1 MLNKNG
7 DCCIYKLEEV
17 NVMKLVIT
25 IPAYNEEKTIKNVIE
40 EIKELRPGDFEG
52 KIDDIKIVV
61 VDDGSTDNTAKIAK
75 ESGAD
80 AIVRFRRN
88 RGLARAFRQGI
99 ETALEMGA
107 DIIVNI
113 DADGQYN
120 AKEIPKLVKPILE
133 GEADIVL
140 GSRFKGWIEYMPL
153 QKRIGNKIAT
163 WVTRIASGFPTSD
176 AQTGFRAF
184 SRDAA
189 MRLHVLADYTY
200 VQETI
205 IQANNYGLKIVEVP
219 IEFRKRK
226 GDGQSRLISNIF
238 GYAKRAGMIILRSYR
253 DYNPLKVFGII
264 GGIFIVGGLYFG
276 WRVLSYYFATGRVG
290 GRLPSAVL
298 ATLLFV
304 VGVQTIVLGLLADML
319 KSQRMILDDALYRL
333 KKLEYE
339 KKD

>member
-1 MLNKNG
+1 
-7 DCCIYKLEEV
+7 
-17 NVMKLVIT
+17 MKLAVT
-25 IPAYNEEKTIKNVIE
+25 IPAYNEESTIQGVIR
-40 EIKELRPGDFEG
+40 EIRHLKPEDFEG
-52 KIDDIKIVV
+52 KINDIKIIVIN
-61 VDDGSTDNTAKIAK
+61 DGSTDETARVAK
-75 ESGAD
+75 EAGAD
-80 AIVRFRRN
+80 VVVSFRRN
-88 RGLARAFRQGI
+88 RGLARAFRQGM
-99 ETALEMGA
+99 ETALNLGA

-120 AKEIPKLVKPILE
+120 AKEIPKLVKPILD
-133 GEADIVL
+133 GKADIVL

-153 QKRIGNKIAT
+153 QKKIGNKIAT

-205 IQANNYGLKIVEVP
+205 IQANHYGLKIVEVP
-219 IEFRKRK
+219 VEFRKRQ
-226 GDGQSRLISNIF
+226 GDGKSRLISNIF

-253 DYNPLKVFGII
+253 DYNPLQVFGII
-264 GGIFIVGGLYFG
+264 GGIFVAVGLYYG
-276 WRVLSYYFATGRVG
+276 WRVVSYYLDTGQVG
-290 GRLPSAVL
+290 SRLPSAIL
-298 ATLLFV
+298 ATLLLI

-319 KSQRMILDDALYRL
+319 KSQRMLLDDVLYRL

-339 KKD
+339 KKE

>member
-1 MLNKNG
+1 
-7 DCCIYKLEEV
+7 
-17 NVMKLVIT
+17 MKLAVT
-25 IPAYNEEKTIKNVIE
+25 IPAYNEEKTIPNVIR
-40 EIKELRPGDFEG
+40 EIRELKPDDFEG
-52 KIDDIKIVV
+52 KIDDIKIIVV
-61 VDDGSTDNTAKIAK
+61 NDGSKDNTARVAK
-75 ESGAD
+75 EAGAD
-80 AIVRFRRN
+80 IVVSFRRN

-99 ETALEMGA
+99 ETALEIGA

-120 AKEIPKLVKPILE
+120 AKEIPKLVKPILD
-133 GEADIVL
+133 GKADIVL
-140 GSRFKGWIEYMPL
+140 GSRFKGWIEYMPM

-205 IQANNYGLKIVEVP
+205 IQANHYGLKIVEVP
-219 IEFRKRK
+219 VQFRKRQ
-226 GDGQSRLISNIF
+226 GDGKSRLISNIF

-253 DYNPLKVFGII
+253 DYNPLKVFGIV
-264 GGIFIVGGLYFG
+264 GAIFIIVGLYFG
-276 WRVLSYYFATGRVG
+276 WRVLSYYYTTGSVG
-290 GRLPSAVL
+290 SRLPSAIL
-298 ATLLFV
+298 ATLLLII
-304 VGVQTIVLGLLADML
+304 GVQTVVLGLLADML
-319 KSQRMILDDALYRL
+319 KSQRMLLDDVLYRL

-339 KKD
+339 KKE

>member
-1 MLNKNG
+1 
-7 DCCIYKLEEV
+7 
-17 NVMKLVIT
+17 MKLAVT
-25 IPAYNEEKTIKNVIE
+25 IPAYNEESTIQGVIR
-40 EIKELRPGDFEG
+40 EIRHLKPEDFEG
-52 KIDDIKIVV
+52 KINDIKIIVI
-61 VDDGSTDNTAKIAK
+61 DDGSTDETARVAK
-75 ESGAD
+75 EAGAD
-80 AIVRFRRN
+80 VVVSFRRN

-99 ETALEMGA
+99 ETALKIGA

-120 AKEIPKLVKPILE
+120 AREIPRLVKPILD
-133 GEADIVL
+133 GKADIVL

-153 QKRIGNKIAT
+153 QKKIGNKIAT

-184 SRDAA
+184 SREAA

-205 IQANNYGLKIVEVP
+205 IQASHYGLKIIEVP
-219 IEFRKRK
+219 VEFRKRR
-226 GDGQSRLISNIF
+226 GDGKSRLISNIF

-253 DYNPLKVFGII
+253 DYNPLTVFGVV
-264 GGIFIVGGLYFG
+264 GSIFIIVGLYFG
-276 WRVLSYYFATGRVG
+276 WRVLSYYLDTGQVG

-298 ATLLFV
+298 ATLLLI

-319 KSQRMILDDALYRL
+319 KSQRMLLDDVLYRL

-339 KKD
+339 K